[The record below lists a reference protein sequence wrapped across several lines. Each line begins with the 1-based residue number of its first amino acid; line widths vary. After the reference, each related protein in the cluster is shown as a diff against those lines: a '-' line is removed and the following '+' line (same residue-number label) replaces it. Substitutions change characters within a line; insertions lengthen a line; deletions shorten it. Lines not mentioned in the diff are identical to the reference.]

1 MILTDTHTHLYLDE
15 FKTDIHDAI
24 DRALSADV
32 KYFIVPNIDS
42 TTVESMMNLC
52 NNNKGVCFPAIGLHP
67 GSVKND
73 YQNEL
78 DVIKKW
84 LEKEKFIAIGEV
96 GIDLYWDKTYINEQI
111 EAFKFQLLLAKEYD
125 LPVIIHS
132 RNSLNEIIKIMND
145 KIYDGI
151 KAVFHCFPGSLEQA
165 IFLTKKGYK
174 LGIGGVVTYKNSGL
188 VKIIN
193 ELSLEHIVL
202 ETDSPYLP
210 PAPHRGKRNESAYIK
225 VIAEFIA
232 SIKNCSLEEVA
243 QITTANACSLFNLE
257 INEK

>member
-1 MILTDTHTHLYLDE
+1 MILIDTHTHLFLEE
-15 FKTDIHDAI
+15 FNSDVSETIARAI
-24 DRALSADV
+24 ASDV
-32 KYFIVPNIDS
+32 KYFIIPNIDS
-42 TTVESMMNLC
+42 TSVEPMMSLC

-78 DVIKKW
+78 DVVKDY
-84 LEKEKFIAIGEV
+84 LEKEKFVAIGEI
-96 GIDLYWDKTYINEQI
+96 GIDLYWDKTFINEQI
-111 EAFKFQLLLAKEYD
+111 EAFKIQLLLAKEYD

-145 KIYDGI
+145 KTFDGI

-174 LGIGGVVTYKNSGL
+174 LGIGGVATYKNSGL
-188 VKIIN
+188 VKVIN
-193 ELSLEHIVL
+193 KIPLEHIIL

-210 PAPHRGKRNESAYIK
+210 PVPHRGKRNESAYIK
-225 VIAEFIA
+225 IIAEFIA
-232 SIKNCSLEEVA
+232 SIKSCTIEEVA
-243 QITTANACSLFNLE
+243 HITTANACSLFNLNT
-257 INEK
+257 NEK